1 MDAYMSEKQ
10 AELEDV
16 EIEVDLKSS
25 SMTAMHESMM
35 IAEKQ
40 KIIFRRQTQQLRE
53 IKIRCGVEE
62 PLTSTYKTKKNLEKE
77 GYTPK
82 KVLKKF
88 SQREGLLKSRFRKD
102 GVKGLAEL

>member
-1 MDAYMSEKQ
+1 MSEKQ

-40 KIIFRRQTQQLRE
+40 KSFSAVKRNSCV
-53 IKIRCGVEE
+53 KSKFDVE
-62 PLTSTYKTKKNLEKE
+62 S
-77 GYTPK
+77 
-82 KVLKKF
+82 
-88 SQREGLLKSRFRKD
+88 KSH
-102 GVKGLAEL
+102 